1 MTFSEEL
8 EILKELRDYLLQER
22 LREDGGKKT
31 MTLEDVNLSI
41 LHAYSTTLILLLES
55 PPNDTDINRIHSLR
69 HAIISRLESACH
81 SRGNPPCKCSHPLK
95 LYWNRMKTTCYRTLP
110 FTLAPELSL
119 LDKASCTFTA
129 SS

>member
-22 LREDGGKKT
+22 LREDGRKKI

-55 PPNDTDINRIHSLR
+55 LPNNTDINRIHSLR
-69 HAIISRLESACH
+69 HAILARLESA
-81 SRGNPPCKCSHPLK
+81 SNSQSNLSWEPSHPLE

-110 FTLAPELSL
+110 FTVA
-119 LDKASCTFTA
+119 
-129 SS
+129 

>member
-8 EILKELRDYLLQER
+8 EIMKELRDYLLQER
-22 LREDGGKKT
+22 LREDGRKKT

-41 LHAYSTTLILLLES
+41 LHAYLTTLILLLES

-69 HAIISRLESACH
+69 HAIISRLESACR
-81 SRGNPPCKCSHPLK
+81 SRRNLSCKYSHPLK

-110 FTLAPELSL
+110 FPVA
-119 LDKASCTFTA
+119 
-129 SS
+129 